1 MADALWHVI
10 SDGDADIADMLI
22 FLPSRRA
29 VRTVEK
35 MIAQKRGGAA
45 VLPRLVALGEG
56 ADLSDFD
63 DDEDSRSLD
72 DVVPDIFRVCVAAK
86 LLSADANISSIG
98 AALPVARDLIRMT
111 DYLENEGVDVAGL
124 DWAAAVGEKYAAHF
138 QAKAKMLNII
148 AGVMPVCGAGRM
160 TRAARRNADIRAWID
175 VIKNGGFSRVIVCAS
190 TASVPATADLM
201 VAVAQMGQGRILLPG
216 KISGD
221 VADFA
226 LDTNPYNSEYKFLR
240 RVGIEPADV
249 IEIDVGPS
257 AIDFFNRVFG
267 NCISG
272 VDSDLQWCS
281 LIECGRESEE
291 AAAAVEIAE
300 RASAAGQS
308 VLIITPDAAA
318 NGRLRSMFAARGVS
332 ADFSGGISGA
342 MSAPGRAIL
351 NMLDAWIERDDNTFE
366 RMYAA
371 AGGDLMRLISN
382 AVEAGCDDLKPCFE
396 VDDASLGPVW
406 IALDELS
413 RALAAAGIE
422 LGLHDARAFVADT
435 LAGVSLRPPMDDT
448 ARICVLGTIESRMQ
462 TADVVI
468 LTGLNEGMFPAR
480 GYENA
485 WLPRGVAMSA
495 GLPSADRKVS
505 LMSLDFMNLSCGGKV
520 YWLRSKMSGG
530 TQTTESRF
538 LSRVRVHGGNFDCAA
553 ATDILGAVRGRDMP
567 PAHPLNPGC
576 AAPGADW
583 SDVYVTELELLIHN
597 PYAFYARHILRLQP
611 MDDWWVGPDAR
622 TFGNLVHDV
631 IEHAAG
637 LSPAAIV
644 ALMDARARD
653 IVGDRSVLFH
663 FWHRR
668 FLEIAP
674 VVADVLARFPGRAEI
689 AGAVRIPV
697 GADGARTVRA
707 RADRVCDGMVIDI
720 KTGAA
725 PSKKQLMDGTMPQL
739 PLEAHMLRQGG
750 FAMPQSKNNL
760 SPEIMFLQLRSGD
773 VRAIMYDAQ
782 ETSEMITAALD
793 KVDALFRQYT
803 AGAAEYEY
811 RVQSDA
817 KYRAYDDL
825 ARVDD

>member
-1 MADALWHVI
+1 MADALWRVI

-35 MIAQKRGGAA
+35 MIADKKGGAA

-56 ADLSDFD
+56 ADPSDFD
-63 DDEDSRSLD
+63 DDDTPAAD
-72 DVVPDIFRVCVAAK
+72 DVVPDILRVCVAAK
-86 LLSADANISSIG
+86 LLAADANIANIG

-111 DYLENEGVDVAGL
+111 DYLENEGVNVTGL
-124 DWAAAVGEKYAAHF
+124 DWAALVGEKYAAHF
-138 QAKAKMLNII
+138 QAKAQMLNII
-148 AGVMPVCGAGRM
+148 AGVMPQCGAGRM
-160 TRAARRNADIRAWID
+160 TRASRRNADIRAWID
-175 VIKNGGFSRVIVCAS
+175 VINKGNFSRIIVCAS

-201 VAVAQMGQGRILLPG
+201 AAVARMANGRILLPG

-221 VADFA
+221 TADFV
-226 LDTNPYNSEYKFLR
+226 LDTNPYNSEYKFLQR
-240 RVGIEPADV
+240 IGVPPSDV

-257 AIDFFNRVFG
+257 NIDFFNRAFG
-267 NCISG
+267 NSISG
-272 VDSDLQWCS
+272 ETTDLPGCA
-281 LIECGRESEE
+281 LIECAREAEE
-291 AAAAVEIAE
+291 AAAAVEIAA
-300 RASAAGQS
+300 RASADGKS

-318 NGRLRSMFAARGVS
+318 NGRLRAMFAARGVS
-332 ADFSGGISGA
+332 ADFSSGISGA
-342 MSAPGRAIL
+342 MSPAGRAIL

-366 RMYAA
+366 RMYAS
-371 AGGDLMRLISN
+371 AGGDLMRMISN
-382 AVEAGCDDLKPCFE
+382 AVEANVPELQPAIDI
-396 VDDASLGPVW
+396 DDASSAPVW
-406 IALDELS
+406 MALDELS
-413 RALAAAGIE
+413 QALAATGIE
-422 LGLHDARAFVADT
+422 VGAHDARAFVADT
-435 LAGVSLRPPMDDT
+435 LAGVSLRPPMDDS

-485 WLPRGVAMSA
+485 WLPRGVSA
-495 GLPSADRKVS
+495 AVGLPTADRKVS
-505 LMSLDFMNLSCGGKV
+505 LMALDFMNLSCGPRV

-538 LSRVRVHGGNFDCAA
+538 LSRVCAHGGVFDRAA
-553 ATDILGAVRGRDMP
+553 AMDILGTVRGRDMP
-567 PAHPLNPGC
+567 PARPLNPGA

-583 SDVYVTELELLIHN
+583 SEVYVTELELLIHN
-597 PYAFYARHILRLQP
+597 PYAFYARHILRLHP

-631 IEHAAG
+631 IEHADG
-637 LSPAAIV
+637 LSAPAIV
-644 ALMDARARD
+644 AMMDARARD
-653 IVGDRSVLFH
+653 IVGTRSVLFH

-674 VVADVLARFPGRAEI
+674 IVADVLAAAPGRAEI

-697 GADGARTVRA
+697 GNVGARTVRA
-707 RADRVCDGMVIDI
+707 RADRVSDGMVIDI

-725 PSKKQLMDGTMPQL
+725 PSKKQLTDGTMPQL
-739 PLEAHMLRQGG
+739 PLEAYMLQQGG
-750 FAMPQSKNNL
+750 FAAAPSKNNP
-760 SPEIMFLQLRSGD
+760 SPEMMFLQLRSGD
-773 VRAIMYDAQ
+773 VRAITYDAA
-782 ETSEMITAALD
+782 TTAEMMAAALD
-793 KVDALFRQYT
+793 KVTDLFRQYT

-811 RVQSDA
+811 RVQNDA